1 MTYAKKNGYLH
12 PQFFVDDGISGTTF
26 NRPGF
31 QEMES
36 LIEAGK
42 VSTVIVKDLS
52 RFGREHLLFDLILN
66 YSHPLNCRLEISGTT
81 ER

>member
-12 PQFFVDDGISGTTF
+12 PQCFVDDGISGTTF
-26 NRPGF
+26 NRLGF

-52 RFGREHLLFDLILN
+52 VLAESICFAV
-66 YSHPLNCRLEISGTT
+66 TT
-81 ER
+81 LKLSIRP